1 MKKILFFL
9 LFLSTFTFAQ
19 SNLEIIQIIINNH
32 QYFEGKKSEKNNVKI
47 KFDSVYTHIQ
57 DEYLVEG
64 IAEIDDKISK
74 FSGKISFNT
83 KQTKKLRD
91 PNIYNFDVTLNE
103 EKIADNSEFF
113 RGSLNIKI
121 GPKLFNIIVF
131 EGVYQ
136 DENVK
141 SPMYFDNSNQIMKY
155 LESLK
160 K

>member
-1 MKKILFFL
+1 M
-9 LFLSTFTFAQ
+9 LFLSTFTFGQ

-83 KQTKKLRD
+83 KSCEIR
-91 PNIYNFDVTLNE
+91 IY
-103 EKIADNSEFF
+103 
-113 RGSLNIKI
+113 
-121 GPKLFNIIVF
+121 IIL
-131 EGVYQ
+131 
-136 DENVK
+136 
-141 SPMYFDNSNQIMKY
+141 M
-155 LESLK
+155 LL
-160 K
+160 